1 MAKELDT
8 IREIKE
14 LAATKKKLETAKQAV
29 MIRQEDFNDRLVKL
43 EKKFGVDDLK
53 LISLGRIAGKYFGMT
68 ITPEKLDEELAFIF
82 IDSDIS
88 DYVSAER
95 GELPFAEELSELD
108 KVLYGKLNVSA
119 KANKHTSESHN
130 DDNEKSDSNS
140 ATVDVNAARQ
150 TGEED

>member
-29 MIRQEDFNDRLVKL
+29 MIRQEDFNERLVKL
-43 EKKFGVDDLK
+43 EKKFGIDDVK

-82 IDSDIS
+82 TDSDIS
-88 DYVSAER
+88 IYVSTER
-95 GELPFAEELSELD
+95 EELPFALEIKELD
-108 KVLYGKLNVSA
+108 KVLYEKPEELV
-119 KANKHTSESHN
+119 KQNK
-130 DDNEKSDSNS
+130 SNS
-140 ATVDVNAARQ
+140 VPDT
-150 TGEED
+150 EDSEKLM